1 MKQGNYHRNEVFAK
15 YVDFPK
21 DRECVSPSHFQLFF
35 EESLWEG
42 ESEEGGWLI
51 GVMGGFFFVSSKIL
65 CLCCPFFHLAKFF
78 SFFQNR

>member
-1 MKQGNYHRNEVFAK
+1 MKAGNYHRNEVFAK

-42 ESEEGGWLI
+42 ENEEGL
-51 GVMGGFFFVSSKIL
+51 VFVWCVIDLVLFPTLFLYCEIL
-65 CLCCPFFHLAKFF
+65 
-78 SFFQNR
+78 